1 MRGCDTVRTASPT
14 VKIEANYAPCY
25 VCGFGKCCTMAVVID
40 LGAIK
45 KQRIRNNKAFMN
57 IVFGFCTDT
66 SKSMRN
72 DLAVK
77 ELIESIIVRMLI
89 LTKF

>member
-1 MRGCDTVRTASPT
+1 MG
-14 VKIEANYAPCY
+14 
-25 VCGFGKCCTMAVVID
+25 GFGKCCTMAVIID
-40 LGAIK
+40 VGETK

-57 IVFGFCTDT
+57 IVFLCFCTDT

-77 ELIESIIVRMLI
+77 ELIDSIIIRMLI
-89 LTKF
+89 LAKF